1 MFYTIALT
9 TSLQPVAH
17 GHYPLPMTTIFIS
30 TGEVS
35 GDLQGALLV
44 EALHRQGRQQGLDLE
59 ILALGGQRMADAGA
73 TLLGETAG
81 IGSVGLFEALPFVLP
96 TLKIQEQVKR
106 YLRQNPPDLIILID
120 YMGPNLSIGGYFHR
134 HLPQVPIIYYIA
146 PQLWVWSRNQRDTQ
160 KVAEITDLLLAI
172 FPEEARYFGEHQVN
186 VNWVGHPLIDRMQ
199 GFPSRAQARVKLG
212 IPEDQKAIALIPAS
226 RRQELKYLMPVMFAA
241 AQQIQQ
247 ELPEVKFWIPLSL
260 AEFRE
265 PIERAIADFGLNA
278 TLVDE
283 QVQEVLAGAD
293 LAICKSGTV
302 NLELALLDVP
312 QVVMYR
318 LNALTAWIA
327 RYIVKLSLPYVSPA
341 NLVEMKPIVPEFLQE
356 QATPE
361 ALSES
366 ALELLLNPQIRQE
379 TLQGY
384 GQMRQ
389 ALGEPGVCDRAATAI
404 LEFWRSPKL

>member
-1 MFYTIALT
+1 
-9 TSLQPVAH
+9 
-17 GHYPLPMTTIFIS
+17 
-30 TGEVS
+30 
-35 GDLQGALLV
+35 
-44 EALHRQGRQQGLDLE
+44 
-59 ILALGGQRMADAGA
+59 
-73 TLLGETAG
+73 
-81 IGSVGLFEALPFVLP
+81 
-96 TLKIQEQVKR
+96 
-106 YLRQNPPDLIILID
+106 LRQNPPDLIILID

-146 PQLWVWSRNQRDTQ
+146 PQLWVWSRNQRNTQ

-247 ELPEVKFWIPLSL
+247 KLPEVKFWIPLSL